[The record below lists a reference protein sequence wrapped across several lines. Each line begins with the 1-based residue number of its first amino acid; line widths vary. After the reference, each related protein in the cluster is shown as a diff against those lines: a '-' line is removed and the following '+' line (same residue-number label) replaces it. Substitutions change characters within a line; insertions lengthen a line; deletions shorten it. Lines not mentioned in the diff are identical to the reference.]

1 MIYKIATK
9 TVAIYIRVST
19 AEQAKEGYSLSAQEK
34 ILVKFCEQKGY
45 TVYKIYREKGV
56 SAKDTT
62 NRPAFNE
69 MMNEAK
75 NSKFSAV
82 IVWKLSRF
90 SRNLPDLTAV
100 CEELFKRNIYLISY
114 SEKFDCTT
122 PVGRLMLN
130 ILGTTAQF
138 EREVIGENVA
148 LGLLE
153 SAEQGHPHFAQILG
167 YDRIDR
173 NKWIVNEKEAE
184 QVKFIYET
192 FIEKGCVN
200 QVSKICKE
208 KGLVGKRG
216 KKQSQ
221 NQIAVIL
228 TRPFYA
234 GYVLHKE
241 RIYKGNHSAIIDVET
256 FNLVQKMMELQG
268 MKFGK
273 NRKLYFINKSWRRE
287 KYGRKTTIP

>member
-69 MMNEAK
+69 MMNGAK

-273 NRKLYFINKSWRRE
+273 NRKLYFINKS
-287 KYGRKTTIP
+287 

>member
-75 NSKFSAV
+75 NRKFSAV

-90 SRNLPDLTAV
+90 SRNLPDLTAA

-273 NRKLYFINKSWRRE
+273 NRKLYFINKS
-287 KYGRKTTIP
+287 